1 MKRLDVYGR
10 VFLVGEYNM
19 LRLYCHKLYFNIL
32 WGIAEIFVPSAR
44 PRGFKTISL

>member
-1 MKRLDVYGR
+1 MKRLDVHGR
-10 VFLVGEYNM
+10 VFLVGKYNM
-19 LRLYCHKLYFNIL
+19 LRLYCHNLYFNIL